1 MVGDIEDQMTAG
13 IDNSKY
19 YLVFLT
25 ARFIIKVSGDN
36 AADNCRKEFKYAAL
50 KNKIFIAVVM
60 EEGVKDQRAWP
71 SIIGLHLG
79 SRLYIDA
86 SGDLTNPEYM
96 NHVVD
101 QIRNAARLLDVGAIP
116 ATTSGAAHP
125 TSVFAIEPI
134 KIVGSAG
141 TKPLASLTMKEVE
154 ILFDAL
160 NLGAYKSVV
169 AANNLNGDIL
179 SYCTSVE
186 DFMSMGITLRPMAA
200 FFLAKVTEFK
210 AAGVPLT
217 LLTPPPTGPPNAE
230 ALLQAARDGNL
241 DAIRTCLNNHTDIE
255 SKTKVCT
262 LCPLSTYIVAVVYIV
277 IVYYM
282 LLLSFLLNV
291 GFYIY
296 IDELNSMGCLT
307 AVLIFSFNIFIII
320 NIIKIVMFKYLFIF
334 MLLLLFLLRIL

>member
-86 SGDLTNPEYM
+86 SGDLSNPEYM

-101 QIRNAARLLDVGAIP
+101 QIRKTVSLLDAGAVP

-125 TSVFAIEPI
+125 TSVFAIEPT
-134 KIVGSAG
+134 KIAGSAG
-141 TKPLASLTMKEVE
+141 TKPLVSLTIKEVE
-154 ILFDAL
+154 ILFDSL

-179 SYCTSVE
+179 SYCATIE
-186 DFMSMGITLRPMAA
+186 DVVSLGIAVRPRAA
-200 FFLAKVTEFK
+200 FLLAKVTEFK
-210 AAGVPLT
+210 AAGVPLV
-217 LLTPPPTGPPNAE
+217 LLDPTAF
-230 ALLQAARDGNL
+230 LKAAKEGNV
-241 DAIRTCLNNHTDIE
+241 DAIRICLDCSTDIE
-255 SKTKVCT
+255 TKDDKVRT
-262 LCPLSTYIVAVVYIV
+262 VNTI
-277 IVYYM
+277 
-282 LLLSFLLNV
+282 
-291 GFYIY
+291 
-296 IDELNSMGCLT
+296 LT
-307 AVLIFSFNIFIII
+307 S
-320 NIIKIVMFKYLFIF
+320 
-334 MLLLLFLLRIL
+334 LLFL